1 MYKLSHILGGR
12 TEVISTPFVDC
23 LGYLIQEFERE
34 EKEAE
39 YKKQDV
45 LIEHISRMLA
55 RRDDKE
61 AAKANKEFM
70 NSLQPKENK
79 KAEPFKLE
87 WETDEAKL
95 KRLTAT

>member
-1 MYKLSHILGGR
+1 
-12 TEVISTPFVDC
+12 
-23 LGYLIQEFERE
+23 
-34 EKEAE
+34 
-39 YKKQDV
+39 
-45 LIEHISRMLA
+45 MLA

-61 AAKANKEFM
+61 AAKANKDFM
-70 NSLQPKENK
+70 NSLQPKENE